1 MKNTPFKTVL
11 NQQEEAAI
19 QTIAEKMGRQ
29 ISQVVTDSLRETLSL
44 MMENRRQ
51 LALQQ
56 TDHQQDEFLTAGDVA
71 RILKISRSKVYQLIK
86 IREIPSFSIG
96 RTVRVRRM
104 DLDAVIQAHLVR
116 ASLF

>member
-1 MKNTPFKTVL
+1 MKNTPAKTIL
-11 NQQEEAAI
+11 NQNEDAAI
-19 QTIAEKMGRQ
+19 QAIAEKMGRQ
-29 ISQVVTDSLRETLSL
+29 ISQIVTDALGEMLSL
-44 MMENRRQ
+44 TMENSRQ
-51 LALQQ
+51 LALRQ

-71 RILKISRSKVYQLIK
+71 RVLKISRSKVYQLIK

-116 ASLF
+116 ASPF